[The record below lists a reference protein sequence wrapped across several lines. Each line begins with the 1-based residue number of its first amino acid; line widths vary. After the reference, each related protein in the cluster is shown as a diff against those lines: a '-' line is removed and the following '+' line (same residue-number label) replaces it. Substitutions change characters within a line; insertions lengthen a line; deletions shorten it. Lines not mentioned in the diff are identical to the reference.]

1 MAADPWSVLAVRLL
15 IIPAEARRDFGIE
28 VGDKLL
34 VVADLNR
41 GIALAKA
48 SVLTGMM
55 AEILEM
61 FHSATEVD
69 EDKEGGPE

>member
-1 MAADPWSVLAVRLL
+1 MAVDPWSVLAIQLL

-34 VVADLNR
+34 VIADLKR

-61 FHSATEVD
+61 FSSAPAAD
-69 EDKEGGPE
+69 EAEEGAPE